1 MDLEEAYSELIKSD
15 DSALRTASPP
25 TYRSVSVAF
34 CDALILPKPPV
45 AAKLQQIPEISKPQ
59 GEGRPSPV
67 DRSSAHEYTYD
78 PIVRYNA
85 LNRLF
90 REPRGAKSVEH
101 KEVLRQSNPC
111 YGSLAP
117 SLDRPSAHEYTYDP
131 LARYA
136 ALAPLLRPARGEMGV
151 AHKEVLRQSNPCYG
165 SLAPSLDRPSAHEY
179 TYDPLARYA
188 ALAPL
193 LRPARGAKAFEHLR
207 HLRTDFASRPNANP
221 KFDDEWQQLEP
232 EFGAL
237 RAVSSISSELWRR
250 YEGEDELAEMPARQ
264 ARPTL
269 LRGLSRLYSDDR
281 SDSGR
286 SERSSNESERSA
298 ARTALERC
306 SNDTALSLA
315 DMEDIINNKAGFDS
329 GEWSADMSPGPSPR
343 LDAKQLEWR
352 GRRGSPPKSLEL
364 PRALAPAAG
373 SAEHDAA

>member
-67 DRSSAHEYTYD
+67 DRPSAHEYTYD

-90 REPRGAKSVEH
+90 REPRGAKSVE
-101 KEVLRQSNPC
+101 
-111 YGSLAP
+111 
-117 SLDRPSAHEYTYDP
+117 
-131 LARYA
+131 
-136 ALAPLLRPARGEMGV
+136 
-151 AHKEVLRQSNPCYG
+151 HKEVLRQSNPCYG